1 MAFDSDYWHA
11 LDKQSASN
19 LEVSPK
25 DIGISMGAGDVLEGL
40 KSAINMGAGTV
51 ELGFTGAGKGS
62 LGQGSTTPEMFGSDK
77 REAIRQMAK
86 INEVNVTTHATV
98 STQGLA
104 GFDGQR
110 GSFSD
115 TASAN
120 SLNEIKRA
128 IDFAADTTRGGPVTI
143 HTGEFPRE
151 VREAP
156 GGQFEPYRL
165 KKGEIPKEELA
176 VLVDQRTGS
185 IIHFRKG
192 QVIFEPEWVKNSAD
206 EFIDEQG
213 NVLYG
218 KDKWDLLKRVPKRN
232 EKTDEIELKERTWTD
247 IQKDTEQFN
256 RDTGDHRTPEQFFVL
271 RQKEAEVQRHKPFM
285 MQWEEKYKSLD
296 KIEKDCKEQIPF
308 IKELEKSAKT
318 PEAMEELKEY
328 LMTKKDSVF
337 RRIGEVPENQL
348 PSEFLEGKQKELNRQ
363 KVYEREGWIGYQ
375 KEIKEVERL
384 REDIV
389 PVENFGVERSAR
401 NIAQAAMYA
410 YEKEK
415 QMKLEKPLFVSPENI
430 FPETGYGSHPEE
442 LKHLVLES
450 RKAMIQELEQRG
462 YGSSEARQIA
472 EDHVKATFDV
482 GHAYTWKKFF
492 KAEPGESFEQ
502 TEKRFNNW
510 MLKEVDKLNDAGI
523 IGHVHLSDNFGYYDE
538 HLTPGTGSVPMKEFV
553 EKMRKAGHMEPMIAE
568 GGAQAKED
576 YYQAMTGGWKNI
588 SSSPIYR
595 TAKWSDIEDSY
606 FGRVSSP
613 TYIVGKYAPS
623 QEYLGSEKGAPFW
636 TGIGLE

>member
-11 LDKQSASN
+11 LDKQSAEN

-51 ELGFTGAGKGS
+51 ELGFTGAAKGS

-104 GFDGQR
+104 GFDQR
-110 GSFSD
+110 SGFSD
-115 TASAN
+115 TAAAT
-120 SLNEIKRA
+120 SLHEIKRA

-151 VREAP
+151 IREAP
-156 GGQFEPYRL
+156 GGLFEPYHL
-165 KKGEIPKEELA
+165 KEKEIPKEEIVA
-176 VLVDQRTGS
+176 LVDKRTGKLMP
-185 IIHFRKG
+185 FQKG
-192 QVIFEPEWVKNSAD
+192 QVVWEPKWEKDSK
-206 EFIDEQG
+206 G
-213 NVLYG
+213 NFLDWEG
-218 KDKWDLLKRVPKRN
+218 KPLTGEDKWSTLKRKPETNPSTGEV
-232 EKTDEIELKERTWTD
+232 EFE
-247 IQKDTEQFN
+247 QKDWNYVVDETRKWNEEHLGQKQV
-256 RDTGDHRTPEQFFVL
+256 TPGQRFLMKMRESEIQ
-271 RQKEAEVQRHKPFM
+271 RQKPYM
-285 MQWEEKYKSLD
+285 LMWEERYKDYEKREKSLSSVYEEIVREKYED
-296 KIEKDCKEQIPF
+296 DPRQIEIVRKQVSEMLGHPLPHDVK
-308 IKELEKSAKT
+308 
-318 PEAMEELKEY
+318 
-328 LMTKKDSVF
+328 
-337 RRIGEVPENQL
+337 
-348 PSEFLEGKQKELNRQ
+348 PSEFLKKNIDNYQRMKE
-363 KVYEREGWIGYQ
+363 YEREGWIGMQ
-375 KEIKEVERL
+375 KELKEVERL
-384 REDIV
+384 KDDVV
-389 PVENFGVERSAR
+389 PMEQFGIERSAR

-442 LKHLVLES
+442 LKRIVLES
-450 RKAMIQELEQRG
+450 RKAMTQELEHRG

-492 KAEPGESFEQ
+492 RAEPGESFEQ

-510 MLKEVDKLNDAGI
+510 MLKEVDKLNEAGI

-538 HLTPGTGSVPMKEFV
+538 HLTPGTGSVPLKEFV
-553 EKMRKAGHMEPMIAE
+553 EKMRKSGHMEPMIAE
-568 GGAQAKED
+568 GGAQAKEE
-576 YYQAMTGGWKNI
+576 YYQAMTGGWKSI

-636 TGIGLE
+636 SGVGLE

>member
-25 DIGISMGAGDVLEGL
+25 DIGISMGAGDVLEGM

-62 LGQGSTTPEMFGSDK
+62 LGQGSTTPEMFGTDK

-86 INEVNVTTHATV
+86 INDVNVTTHATV

-115 TASAN
+115 TASAT
-120 SLNEIKRA
+120 SLGEIKRA

-156 GGQFEPYRL
+156 GGLFEPYRL
-165 KKGEIPKEELA
+165 KEKEVPKEEIA
-176 VLVDQRTGS
+176 ALVDRKTGK
-185 IIHFRKG
+185 IMHFQKG
-192 QVIFEPEWVKNSAD
+192 QVVWEPAWEKDSK
-206 EFIDEQG
+206 G
-213 NVLYG
+213 NFLDWEG
-218 KDKWDLLKRVPKRN
+218 NPLTGEDKWNPLKRKP
-232 EKTDEIELKERTWTD
+232 KTDERTGEVKFE
-247 IQKDTEQFN
+247 QKDWNNVVDETNEWN
-256 RDTGDHRTPEQFFVL
+256 REHPNEPQVTPGQRFLQKMRESEIQ
-271 RQKEAEVQRHKPFM
+271 RQKPYM
-285 MQWEEKYKSLD
+285 LMWEERYKD
-296 KIEKDCKEQIPF
+296 YERRE
-308 IKELEKSAKT
+308 KELSKYYNEIVQ
-318 PEAMEELKEY
+318 EGYEN
-328 LMTKKDSVF
+328 DSK
-337 RRIGEVPENQL
+337 QL
-348 PSEFLEGKQKELNRQ
+348 EITRMKVSEILGHPLPNNIKPSEFLKKNIDNYQRMKE
-363 KVYEREGWIGYQ
+363 YEREGWIGMQ
-375 KEIKEVERL
+375 KELKEVERL
-384 REDIV
+384 KEDVV
-389 PVENFGVERSAR
+389 PMEKFGIERSAR
-401 NIAQAAMYA
+401 NIAQAAIYA

-415 QMKLEKPLFVSPENI
+415 QMKLDKPLFISPENI

-442 LKHLVLES
+442 LKRLVLES
-450 RKAMIQELEQRG
+450 RKAMAQELEQRG

-492 KAEPGESFEQ
+492 RAEPGESFEQ

-538 HLTPGTGSVPMKEFV
+538 HLTPGTGSVPLKEFV

-568 GGAQAKED
+568 GGAQAREE

-623 QEYLGSEKGAPFW
+623 QEYLGTEKGAPFW
-636 TGIGLE
+636 SGVGLE